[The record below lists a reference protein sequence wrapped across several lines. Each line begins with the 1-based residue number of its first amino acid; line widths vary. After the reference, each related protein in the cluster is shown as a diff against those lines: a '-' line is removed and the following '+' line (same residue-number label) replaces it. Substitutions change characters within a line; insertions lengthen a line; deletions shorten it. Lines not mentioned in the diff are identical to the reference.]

1 MSEIKEPLAQEEQP
15 LAQKEEQPLAQEE
28 EKEQP
33 LAQEEEQPL
42 AQEEEQPLYKKLSI
56 DTNNEDIQLQIPK
69 IIYICHKNINCL
81 SMTHNKWKTLN
92 PTYEIFLF
100 DDSLCEH
107 FLLNEYSELHYNI
120 FKFIPDGPIKSDFW
134 RLCILYK
141 YGGIYVD
148 SDIHPLI
155 PLDNY
160 LIPTS
165 DFVTCITQT
174 NKSFNPH
181 FIAVKKKEHILQL
194 CINEYIEMYNSKRH
208 LYEYWSW
215 SVINVFN
222 KYLNKLRDPRLS
234 TIVFGNKKFQ
244 FFIEKTN
251 SHLRSPNLHDYYCIF
266 NKVRLFNSRYINY
279 HPYDHEF
286 KDGIC
291 ISYNSDNSV
300 YNMFDINNTL
310 THLNSRKIQTTLL
323 HKRSIRR
330 SINGNMSRNIDR
342 SINVNMS
349 KSGRSKSG
357 NSRNMSKSGNSR
369 NMSKSGNS
377 RNMSKS
383 SRNMS
388 KSGRNIRQNFSIF
401 L

>member
-357 NSRNMSKSGNSR
+357 NSRNMSKS
-369 NMSKSGNS
+369 
-377 RNMSKS
+377 

>member
-1 MSEIKEPLAQEEQP
+1 MSEIKEPLIEEAEQP
-15 LAQKEEQPLAQEE
+15 LAEEQAEQPFAEEQAEQPLIKEA
-28 EKEQP
+28 EQP
-33 LAQEEEQPL
+33 LIEEQ
-42 AQEEEQPLYKKLSI
+42 AEQQPLYKKLSI

-92 PTYEIFLF
+92 PTYQIFLF

-165 DFVTCITQT
+165 DFVTCITQK

-222 KYLNKLRDPRLS
+222 KYLKKLRDPRLS

-291 ISYNSDNSV
+291 ISYNSGNSV

-323 HKRSIRR
+323 HKRSIHR
-330 SINGNMSRNIDR
+330 SINGNISRNINR

-349 KSGRSKSG
+349 KSGNSRNMRKSG
-357 NSRNMSKSGNSR
+357 RNMSKSG
-369 NMSKSGNS
+369 
-377 RNMSKS
+377 
-383 SRNMS
+383 RNMS